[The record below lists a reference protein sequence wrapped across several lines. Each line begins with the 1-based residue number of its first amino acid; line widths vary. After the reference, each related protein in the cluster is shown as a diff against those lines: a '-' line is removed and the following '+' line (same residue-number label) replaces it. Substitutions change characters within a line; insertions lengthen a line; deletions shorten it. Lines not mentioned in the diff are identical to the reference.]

1 MKKWHRRLEKDFL
14 HIVNRAML
22 TVPNILTLSR
32 IVLLVPLIA
41 LLFIQESWAAWTA
54 FALYVIAV
62 ITDFLDG
69 YMARSMKL
77 VSAFGKFLDPTSDKI
92 FVTSLLSVLVGIGR
106 LPDLWMIPVI
116 IILTRE
122 FMISGLREFLG
133 PKDIQIP
140 VSRLAKWK
148 TTLQMFAIGFL
159 VVGPYGD
166 VVLPGSLQI
175 GQWGLVLAAVL
186 TVITGW
192 DYLKSSIKHFKS

>member
-1 MKKWHRRLEKDFL
+1 
-14 HIVNRAML
+14 ML
-22 TVPNILTLSR
+22 TFPNILTLSR
-32 IVLLVPLIA
+32 IVLLVPLIT

-54 FALYVIAV
+54 FAIYVVAV
-62 ITDFLDG
+62 FTDFLDG

-106 LPDLWMIPVI
+106 LPDLWMLPVI

-159 VVGPYGD
+159 VVGPYGE

-192 DYLKSSIKHFKS
+192 DYLKNSIKHFKS